1 MKSYELSICI
11 PTYNQVS
18 HLKKT
23 IDSLIEQTY
32 QNFELIISDDSTT
45 DYVRELINSYRL
57 FFGERL
63 SYFHNKPSLGA
74 PKNWNYA
81 ISLSKGKWV
90 KLMHHDDWFY
100 TSDALEKLVLK
111 AILNPNAIIF
121 AGIKGEFVQDNRKYQ
136 NLPSQYSIDKI
147 KIDPFSLVW
156 ANIIG
161 PPSTIIF
168 PRINIAFDKKL
179 IWLVDIE
186 FYIQL
191 LINLNFDLVYI
202 EEILFENNPDDHNI
216 TNACFQNKSLELKEF
231 TYIFKKYN
239 PNPNI
244 KEVYKFL
251 KNLKSHLSTYS
262 KTSFL
267 EVLIFYLKNKS

>member
-45 DYVRELINSYRL
+45 DCVSDLINSYRL
-57 FFGERL
+57 FFDERL

-90 KLMHHDDWFY
+90 KLMHHDDWFCV
-100 TSDALEKLVLK
+100 SNGLEKLMNLIREKPESIV
-111 AILNPNAIIF
+111 F
-121 AGIKGEFVQDNRKYQ
+121 AGIKGEYVLDKRSYI
-136 NLPSQYSIDKI
+136 NLPKNDTFEYIKSQ
-147 KIDPFSLVW
+147 PFSLLW
-156 ANIIG
+156 GNYIG
-161 PPSTIIF
+161 PPSTVIF
-168 PRINIAFDKKL
+168 PRINIEFDNNL

-186 FYIQL
+186 FYLQL
-191 LINLNFDLVYI
+191 LIKFNFELVYLN
-202 EEILFENNPDDHNI
+202 EVLFENNPDIHNI
-216 TNACFQNKSLELKEF
+216 TNDCFQNKKLELKEF

-239 PNPNI
+239 SNPSLI
-244 KEVYKFL
+244 EIIRFL
-251 KNLKSHLSTYS
+251 KKMRSQISHYS
-262 KTSFL
+262 KISFL
-267 EVLIFYLKNKS
+267 EVLLSYLKN